1 MSLLYTQPGD
11 GLGPH
16 IYLNINIYIY
26 IYIYGGGGGGVRVFL
41 KKNI

>member
-16 IYLNINIYIY
+16 IYLNIYIY
-26 IYIYGGGGGGVRVFL
+26 IWGWGGGWGVRVF
-41 KKNI
+41 KKKKI